1 MKKLLIIPMVL
12 LLVFAGCKRE
22 PVLHLYEAADVDFNL
37 PIIDLALEVYWDYE
51 MSYDVRYE
59 WEAEWYYGWDA
70 IDEEIFGELGYTTP
84 SVFNLRRYYT
94 GETPYAPHTSVQN
107 DVIYGSNFQGRYNW
121 GFWDMLIWNDI
132 NTIDGVQSLNF
143 DESAS
148 LDYVTAYTNMT
159 MQSSRYHA
167 PRYTRSFYAPEPL
180 FAAYSQAIE
189 IDPSLKGFEYDAER
203 NVYVRRLNMVLE
215 PVTYI
220 YLTQVILHNN
230 NGRVTSVD
238 GSSNLSGMARS
249 VVLNTGVA
257 GSDAIT
263 VYYNTRFKKD
273 CHKDQEV
280 VDIIGGRLMTFGI
293 CNLNANRVSRAGE
306 VKDDIRHYM
315 DCTMQFNNG
324 MDSTFV
330 FDVTDQ
336 VRKLYKGGVIT
347 VELNM
352 DTIPIPQRSGGSGFD
367 AVVKDTEDGG
377 TYEFDM

>member
-1 MKKLLIIPMVL
+1 MKKLLVIMIAL
-12 LLVFAGCKRE
+12 LLVFVGCKRE
-22 PVLHLYEAADVDFNL
+22 PVLHLYDAADVDFNL
-37 PIIDLALEVYWDYE
+37 PVVDLSLEVYWDYE
-51 MSYDVRYE
+51 MSYDVHYD
-59 WEAEWYYGWDA
+59 WQAEWYYGWDA
-70 IDEEIFGELGYTTP
+70 VDEEIFGELGYTKP

-107 DVIYGSNFQGRYNW
+107 DVINGTNFHGRYNW
-121 GFWDMLIWNDI
+121 GFWDLLIWNDI
-132 NTIDGVQSLNF
+132 NTIDGVQSLIF
-143 DESAS
+143 DESTS

-180 FAAYSQAIE
+180 FAAYSQGIE

-273 CHKDQEV
+273 CHKNQEL
-280 VDIIGGRLMTFGI
+280 VDIVGGRLMTFGI
-293 CNLNANRVSRAGE
+293 CNMNPNRVSRAADI
-306 VKDDIRHYM
+306 KDDIRHYM
-315 DCTMQFNNG
+315 DCYHAVQQRYG
-324 MDSTFV
+324 LHLR
-330 FDVTDQ
+330 
-336 VRKLYKGGVIT
+336 VRRHRHY
-347 VELNM
+347 
-352 DTIPIPQRSGGSGFD
+352 P
-367 AVVKDTEDGG
+367 
-377 TYEFDM
+377 